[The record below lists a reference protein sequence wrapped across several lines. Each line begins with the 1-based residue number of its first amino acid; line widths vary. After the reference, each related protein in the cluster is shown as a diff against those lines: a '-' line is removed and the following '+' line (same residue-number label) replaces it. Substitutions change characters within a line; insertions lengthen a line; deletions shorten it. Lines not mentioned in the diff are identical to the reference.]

1 MHAFNRFLLRDAVA
15 AAESRHAINFRK
27 RARDDQVRMILHQR
41 DHTLVAGAVGVMK
54 VRFVHENRRFARS
67 LRNEIAQSIL
77 GSDTGGGIVRVAD
90 INQTSFRSGKHF
102 RQVMREGG
110 GERHLH
116 HFGAISVG
124 IIEYCFES
132 WIRGD
137 KLSVSR
143 SSKRFRA

>member
-1 MHAFNRFLLRDAVA
+1 
-15 AAESRHAINFRK
+15 
-27 RARDDQVRMILHQR
+27 
-41 DHTLVAGAVGVMK
+41 TLVVRAVGVMQ
-54 VRFVHENRRFARS
+54 VRFVIENHRFARS
-67 LRNEIAQSIL
+67 LRDEIAQIML
-77 GSDTGGGIVRVAD
+77 ESDTGGGIVRVSD
-90 INQTSFRSGKHF
+90 INQTSLRSGKHF

>member
-1 MHAFNRFLLRDAVA
+1 MI
-15 AAESRHAINFRK
+15 S
-27 RARDDQVRMILHQR
+27 DQG
-41 DHTLVAGAVGVMK
+41 DHTLVVRAVGVMK

-124 IIEYCFES
+124 IIENCFKGRIS
-132 WIRGD
+132 GD
-137 KLSVSR
+137 EFPALLSSEC
-143 SSKRFRA
+143 FRAEFENLAGTIAEQDSVVTDVVQVRQLLN